1 MCKRLI
7 PAMAALFL
15 ILVSLASYAV
25 AGDFVYR
32 ARLALLL
39 RGYPF
44 ATLAPPS
51 PNGCALYPGTIAAFL
66 VYNGKTCIG
75 CIDMSG
81 EPLLAGKGGAT
92 LDLPVLLGLVQVLT
106 GVLAVLIVVL
116 SYRPRGERRGF
127 SPIGLKGA

>member
-7 PAMAALFL
+7 PAMAALLL

-44 ATLAPPS
+44 ATLAPPT
-51 PNGCALYPGTIAAFL
+51 NGCPLYPGTIAAFL

-75 CIDMSG
+75 CINMGG
-81 EPLLAGKGGAT
+81 EAMLAGKGGAMF
-92 LDLPVLLGLVQVLT
+92 DLPVLLGLVQVST
-106 GVLAVLIVVL
+106 GVLAVLILVL
-116 SYRPRGERRGF
+116 GYRPRGERRGF